1 MNDIPRIDANA
12 HGRDF
17 VAGDV
22 HGEFATLER
31 AQHADEPLRPH
42 VPQSWQQG
50 LLRIPVKVI
59 SDSGLNVI
67 SDSGQSDHR
76 SERSDAG
83 VGL

>member
-50 LLRIPVKVI
+50 LPPTRG
-59 SDSGLNVI
+59 ST
-67 SDSGQSDHR
+67 R
-76 SERSDAG
+76 
-83 VGL
+83 